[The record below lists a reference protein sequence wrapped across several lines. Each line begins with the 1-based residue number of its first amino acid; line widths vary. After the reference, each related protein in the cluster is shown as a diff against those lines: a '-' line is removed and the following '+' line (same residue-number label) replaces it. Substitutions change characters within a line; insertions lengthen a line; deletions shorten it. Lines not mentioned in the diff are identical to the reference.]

1 MRAKPK
7 LLVIEDETAIID
19 ILRLNFELEGF
30 EVAGCDMSTEALK
43 EALIELPD
51 VIILDILM
59 PLQSGWDVLEELKAN
74 PVTRVIPVVICSVV
88 KNKEARE
95 KSARMGA
102 AAHVAKPFEIAELVN
117 LAKELSGWRG

>member
-1 MRAKPK
+1 MRPK

-19 ILRLNFELEGF
+19 ILRMNFELEGF
-30 EVAGCDMSTEALK
+30 EVAGCDMSTGALK

-88 KNKEARE
+88 KNKEAQE